1 LIVALIPGSATVSLR
16 TTSLFEK
23 GGQAKGD
30 LGRNRRREPKTAF
43 SGFPPVHGADLK
55 GQLRAPMA
63 DESTSP
69 VWRPLSRTAALAG
82 IGHNGRKSAVT

>member
-1 LIVALIPGSATVSLR
+1 MIPGSATVSLR

-30 LGRNRRREPKTAF
+30 LGRNRRREQKTAF

-55 GQLRAPMA
+55 GQLRV
-63 DESTSP
+63 ESGGFAKVIELSSP
-69 VWRPLSRTAALAG
+69 AKIS
-82 IGHNGRKSAVT
+82 IFS

>member
-55 GQLRAPMA
+55 GQLRVVSDRTFFKPG
-63 DESTSP
+63 TSP
-69 VWRPLSRTAALAG
+69 S
-82 IGHNGRKSAVT
+82 GRQRK